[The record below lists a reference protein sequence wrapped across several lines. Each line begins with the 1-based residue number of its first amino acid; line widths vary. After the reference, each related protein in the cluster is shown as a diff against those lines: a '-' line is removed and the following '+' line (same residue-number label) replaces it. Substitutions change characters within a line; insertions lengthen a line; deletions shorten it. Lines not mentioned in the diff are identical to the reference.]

1 MDVPSYLDIFLRT
14 SIYNTI
20 HFIILGTKT
29 DQFAG
34 YRACHCLDNFYRT
47 DRFGKCQQCAKQGV
61 NCKNDYIELEKGYW
75 WGWESYE
82 SKKLYKSFMFNL
94 DTQNDDFNVR
104 SAVYNASMPVAY
116 KCPRNESCLG
126 GVESLCAVGYRG
138 PLCDVCD
145 SGYYKRMKNCVE
157 CPTKTW
163 MIMQLS
169 ITVVI
174 IVAILSLVVWSSTRK
189 SNGNPNRQVMDI
201 ILARLKILV
210 GFYQVLYGLLDA
222 FAYIKWPPSLSL
234 LAEYSGLLQINVLQI
249 APLHCM
255 SLSLQVD
262 AFGRLLAVMSFNA
275 GVVVI
280 ALLIYGARKLQI
292 ARNKEMLDDEKIKAL
307 SRAKQL
313 VYTNLFFLLF
323 VTYLNTCSSVAQ
335 LLPLACRELCRDQE
349 KQKCSTFLKGDYTIN
364 CKVPSYRRLVI
375 AAYCSI
381 AYVVGLP
388 LISFVILWKHKR
400 RQKSAVSEEQEQ
412 EPEIIMGLRFLFE
425 NYKDDCWF
433 WELVEMTRKLI
444 LTSGLILISGESR
457 AYVGLACV
465 VSGLFGLYFAYKN
478 PISDPFENKLQ
489 LTSLAVTF
497 VNLAIGVISRIPKEN
512 IPADVDPYMDNLLVD
527 ILVVGINAL
536 VIGMLAGKMQI

>member
-1 MDVPSYLDIFLRT
+1 
-14 SIYNTI
+14 
-20 HFIILGTKT
+20 
-29 DQFAG
+29 
-34 YRACHCLDNFYRT
+34 
-47 DRFGKCQQCAKQGV
+47 
-61 NCKNDYIELEKGYW
+61 
-75 WGWESYE
+75 
-82 SKKLYKSFMFNL
+82 
-94 DTQNDDFNVR
+94 
-104 SAVYNASMPVAY
+104 
-116 KCPRNESCLG
+116 
-126 GVESLCAVGYRG
+126 
-138 PLCDVCD
+138 
-145 SGYYKRMKNCVE
+145 
-157 CPTKTW
+157 
-163 MIMQLS
+163 MIVQLS
-169 ITVVI
+169 ITVVVV
-174 IVAILSLVVWSSTRK
+174 VAILALVVWSSTKK
-189 SNGNPNRQVMDI
+189 SKGNPNRQVMDI
-201 ILARLKILV
+201 ILSRLKILV

-255 SLSLQVD
+255 NPSLQVD
-262 AFGRLLAVMSFNA
+262 AFGRLLAMMSFNA
-275 GVVVI
+275 GVIVI
-280 ALLIYGARKLQI
+280 ALVIYFARKLQI
-292 ARNKEMLDDEKIKAL
+292 ARNKQMLDDEKVKTL

-313 VYTNLFFLLF
+313 VYTNLFFMLF

-349 KQKCSTFLKGDYTIN
+349 NQKCSTFLKVDYTIN

-388 LISFVILWKHKR
+388 LISFLILWKHKR
-400 RQKSAVSEEQEQ
+400 RQKSAVSDEEEQ

-497 VNLAIGVISRIPKEN
+497 VNLAIGVTSKIPKEN

-527 ILVVGINAL
+527 IIVVGINAL

>member
-1 MDVPSYLDIFLRT
+1 
-14 SIYNTI
+14 
-20 HFIILGTKT
+20 
-29 DQFAG
+29 
-34 YRACHCLDNFYRT
+34 
-47 DRFGKCQQCAKQGV
+47 
-61 NCKNDYIELEKGYW
+61 
-75 WGWESYE
+75 
-82 SKKLYKSFMFNL
+82 
-94 DTQNDDFNVR
+94 
-104 SAVYNASMPVAY
+104 MPVAY
-116 KCPRNESCLG
+116 KCPRTESCLG
-126 GVESLCAVGYRG
+126 GVESSCEVGYRG
-138 PLCDVCD
+138 PLCDVCV
-145 SGYYKRMKNCVE
+145 SRYYKRMKNCIE
-157 CPTKTW
+157 CPTNTW
-163 MIMQLS
+163 MIVQLS

-189 SNGNPNRQVMDI
+189 SNRNPNRQVMDI

-210 GFYQVLYGLLDA
+210 GFYQVLYGLVDA
-222 FAYIKWPPSLSL
+222 FAYIKWPPSLSV

-292 ARNKEMLDDEKIKAL
+292 ARNKEMLDDEKCKAL

-335 LLPLACRELCRDQE
+335 LLPLACIKLCRDQE
-349 KQKCSTFLKGDYTIN
+349 KQKCSTFLKADYTIN
-364 CKVPSYRRLVI
+364 CKDPSYLRQVI

-381 AYVVGLP
+381 TYVVGLP
-388 LISFVILWKHKR
+388 LISFLILWKHKR
-400 RQKSAVSEEQEQ
+400 RQKSAVSDEEEQ

-512 IPADVDPYMDNLLVD
+512 IPADVDPYIDDLLVN
-527 ILVVGINAL
+527 ILVLGINTL

>member
-1 MDVPSYLDIFLRT
+1 MPSYLDIFLRT
-14 SIYNTI
+14 LIYKTLN
-20 HFIILGTKT
+20 FIILGTKT
-29 DQFAG
+29 EQFAG
-34 YRACHCLDNFYRT
+34 YRACHCLTNFYRT
-47 DRFGKCQQCAKQGV
+47 DRFDKCEPCETQGV
-61 NCKNDYIELEKGYW
+61 NCKNDYVLLVKGYW
-75 WGWESYE
+75 WKWKSDE
-82 SKKLYKSFMFNL
+82 SKERYQSFMNNL
-94 DTQNDDFNVR
+94 DTHNNDFNLR
-104 SAVYNASMPVAY
+104 SAVYNGSMPIAY
-116 KCPRNESCLG
+116 KCPRSESCLG
-126 GVESLCAVGYRG
+126 GVESSCDVGYRG

-145 SGYYKRMKNCVE
+145 SGYYKRMKNCIE

-163 MIMQLS
+163 MIVQLS

-174 IVAILSLVVWSSTRK
+174 IVAVLALVVWSSTKK

-210 GFYQVLYGLLDA
+210 GFYQVLYGLVDA

-255 SLSLQVD
+255 RFSLQVD
-262 AFGRLLAVMSFNA
+262 AFGRLLAMMSFNA
-275 GVVVI
+275 GVILI
-280 ALLIYGARKLQI
+280 ALVIYGARKLHI
-292 ARNKEMLDDEKIKAL
+292 GRNKQMLDDEKVKAL
-307 SRAKQL
+307 SCKTTRLYQP
-313 VYTNLFFLLF
+313 LFSAFRDLS
-323 VTYLNTCSSVAQ
+323 TCSSVAQ
-335 LLPLACRELCRDQE
+335 LLPLACRDLCRDQD
-349 KQKCSTFLKGDYTIN
+349 KQKCSAYLKGDYTIN

-444 LTSGLILISGESR
+444 LTSGLILLSGESR

-497 VNLAIGVISRIPKEN
+497 VNLAIGVISKIPKEN

-536 VIGMLAGKMQI
+536 VIGMLAGKMQICVD